1 MCLNVCVSQCSTVT
15 KNPSE
20 GGHFA
25 LPTISVSSTFL
36 HSGLARWG
44 PLTPRSTC
52 SVRRAFEAPTSHR
65 GHQAVPPARAQAE
78 LSAQYDIYV
87 VFY

>member
-1 MCLNVCVSQCSTVT
+1 MCLNVCISQCSTVT

-25 LPTISVSSTFL
+25 SSTVSVSSAFL

-52 SVRRAFEAPTSHR
+52 SVSVEASTSHW
-65 GHQAVPPARAQAE
+65 GHWAIPPARARAE
-78 LSAQYDIYV
+78 LSAQYDICV